1 MSTSDPLLSVED
13 LLVKYEKVEALEDVS
28 ITVHEGETV
37 AVIGPNGAG
46 KTTLANTVAG
56 LKEYESGR
64 LRYRNIE
71 IADRTT
77 RDLTEDGLIYCTEHR
92 DLFGYMSVENN
103 LILGAY
109 RNRRAVDERLEM
121 VFDLFPRLEERA
133 DQRARTL
140 SGGEQQMLA
149 VGRALMG
156 SPEFLILDE
165 PTIGLAP
172 VIVDDISEGLDR
184 IGAEDQ
190 LTVLLLEQN
199 VTFAMRHADR
209 IYLLEN
215 GEIAREGTPSE
226 LKEDAYVAD
235 AYIGQ

>member
-1 MSTSDPLLSVED
+1 VSDASRVVVED
-13 LLVKYEKVEALEDVS
+13 LLVEYGKVEALEDISLSVK
-28 ITVHEGETV
+28 EGETV

-46 KTTLANTVAG
+46 KTTLADTIAG
-56 LKEYESGR
+56 LKEYESGS
-64 LRYRNIE
+64 LRYRGTE
-71 IADRTT
+71 IADTTT
-77 RDLTEDGLIYCTEHR
+77 RRLTEEGLIYCTEHR
-92 DLFGYMSVENN
+92 NLFGYMDVETN

-109 RNRRAVDERLEM
+109 RNREAVEERLEL
-121 VFDLFPRLEERA
+121 VYDLFPRLEERA

-149 VGRALMG
+149 VGRSLMG
-156 SPEFLILDE
+156 GPGFLILDE

-172 VIVDDISEGLDR
+172 VIVNDISDGLDR
-184 IGAEDQ
+184 IGDEEQ

-215 GEIAREGTPSE
+215 GEIARKGTPDE
-226 LKEDAYVAD
+226 LREDDYVAD